1 MRKTATACSPLQT
14 LVVCYQGHAARK
26 DSLTNDSGTPRA
38 KGTPLRRRAV
48 HRRKVVQTPAKGS
61 ALGRMA
67 ASARRCGDL
76 VLPAPSPRNVTNDLF
91 RLMHT
96 TSSYVPALM

>member
-1 MRKTATACSPLQT
+1 M
-14 LVVCYQGHAARK
+14 
-26 DSLTNDSGTPRA
+26 
-38 KGTPLRRRAV
+38 
-48 HRRKVVQTPAKGS
+48 QTPAKGS
-61 ALGRMA
+61 ALGQMA